1 MSQAEAKRVAAR
13 EAVRLVEPGMRVGLG
28 TGSTSEEMMRCLA
41 ERVKQGLSIEGVP
54 TSDAIAE
61 MARSLGIPLAP
72 ELPDFARVD
81 LTLDGADE
89 VDPGGNLVKGGG
101 GALLREKLVASA
113 SRRLVIMVDD
123 TKHVEALCST
133 RALPVE
139 VVPYGW
145 TATLE
150 RIAALGG
157 ESLLRLAGEKPF
169 VTDQGNYIADV
180 RFPPQAKPGELHDR
194 LAAVV
199 GVVETGLFVG
209 LATCVIT
216 GHADGTAQSRS
227 FLPAAPRYA

>member
-1 MSQAEAKRVAAR
+1 MSQAEAKRAAAR
-13 EAVRLVEPGMRVGLG
+13 EAVRLVEDGMRVGLG
-28 TGSTSEEMMRCLA
+28 TGSTSEEMLRCLA
-41 ERVKQGLSIEGVP
+41 ERVREGLKIHGVP
-54 TSDAIAE
+54 TSDNS
-61 MARSLGIPLAP
+61 ARQARELGIPLLA

-89 VDPGGNLVKGGG
+89 VDPRGNLVKGGG

-123 TKHVEALCST
+123 TKHVEELCST
-133 RALPVE
+133 RPLPVE

-150 RIAALGG
+150 RIAQLGG
-157 ESLLRLAGEKPF
+157 QGELRQADGKPF
-169 VTDQGNYIADV
+169 VTDQGNYIADC
-180 RFPPQAKPGELHDR
+180 RFPPQGEPGELHDR

-199 GVVETGLFVG
+199 GVVETGLFIG

-216 GHADGTAQSRS
+216 GYPDGTAQSRS
-227 FLPAAPRYA
+227 YLPAAPRYA